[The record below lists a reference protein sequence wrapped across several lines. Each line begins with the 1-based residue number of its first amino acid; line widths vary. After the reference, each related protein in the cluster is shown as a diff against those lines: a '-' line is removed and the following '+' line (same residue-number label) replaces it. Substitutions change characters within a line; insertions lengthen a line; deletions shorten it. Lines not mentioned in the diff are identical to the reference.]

1 MKQTVHFED
10 FYQAFKSSRP
20 NQFSYEGLKTLYEN
34 LVRYEEDCGNE
45 FDLDVIALCCE
56 YSEYKNLKDFQEN
69 YNEVYKSIEDIE
81 NSTVVFQIPD
91 STGFVVQNF

>member
-10 FYQAFKSSRP
+10 FYQAFKSST
-20 NQFSYEGLKTLYEN
+20 NKFSYEGLKALYEN
-34 LVRYEEDCGNE
+34 LIQYEEDCGNE

-69 YNEVYKSIEDIE
+69 YNEIYKSIEDIE
-81 NSTVVFQIPD
+81 DATVVFQIPEKE
-91 STGFVVQNF
+91 GFIIQNF

>member
-10 FYQAFKSSRP
+10 FYQAFKSSRA

-69 YNEVYKSIEDIE
+69 YNEVYKSIKDIE
-81 NSTVVFQIPD
+81 DSTVVFQIPD